1 MEVGFFGFIVLI
13 LLYFLFRPAI
23 KTSVSTVNDGV
34 SRLALELQEPE
45 QLRKMK
51 AKFGCD
57 DPNVRSMSDLLAWVN
72 SHRNAS

>member
-13 LLYFLFRPAI
+13 LLYLLFRPAV
-23 KTSVSTVNDGV
+23 KNTVGAVNDGV

-45 QLRKMK
+45 QLKKMK

-72 SHRNAS
+72 SRKNN